1 MTESEIPSFQ
11 GENQSPKRLKF
22 KHIKSNFFRVIHV
35 DGISGGVTPTS
46 DLCINLYSERWS
58 IPNKLVYELDAEG
71 SLEREVVDE
80 RDDINSVIREIDV
93 SAVMSI
99 ETAKKLVE
107 SLQFMIEAV
116 EDEQEEE
123 DNE

>member
-35 DGISGGVTPTS
+35 DGIFGRVTPSS
-46 DLCINLYSERWS
+46 DICINLYSERWS
-58 IPNKLVYELDAEG
+58 IPNKLVYELDSEG
-71 SLEREVVDE
+71 SLEREVEEE

-99 ETAKKLVE
+99 ETAKELVE
-107 SLQFMIEAV
+107 SLQLMIEAV
-116 EDEQEEE
+116 EDNEQQ
-123 DNE
+123 